1 MTERTINFVKSVIE
15 NHLIETVAEIIAAAA
30 EDETNQKNAHDN
42 AQKDPRGKT
51 YDDSYDALRYAGAAC
66 RQERSENNIKILAL
80 AVYGWMPTV
89 LDIAKEYDGQPIEME
104 SVKSAIQFA
113 ENWKQS
119 GTDNIECAMKQFE
132 ILARFIDNSY
142 VGASKF
148 LHFLFPDSF
157 AIFDSNI
164 AEVLN
169 EKKKLGRDL
178 TIEKRQIFSKDANKP
193 ANFILYEL
201 AMRKIA
207 ENNPKIGILRDVEQV
222 LFYGFRS
229 EEERRGTKKAH

>member
-1 MTERTINFVKSVIE
+1 MVNERTITFVKSVIE
-15 NHLIETVAEIIAAAA
+15 NRLKKVATIIADTAKNKTHQGNA
-30 EDETNQKNAHDN
+30 ENNAK
-42 AQKDPRGKT
+42 KDPRSKT
-51 YDDSYDALRYAGAAC
+51 YDATYDALRAAGAAC
-66 RQERSENNIKILAL
+66 KQNLSENNIKILTL

-89 LDIAKEYDGQPIEME
+89 LDIAKEYGGQQIKME

-113 ENWKQS
+113 KNWKQS
-119 GTDNIECAMKQFE
+119 GSNNIERAMEQFE

-169 EKKKLGRDL
+169 ELSKDL
-178 TIEKRQIFSKDANKP
+178 TNEKQRPIFSKNANKP

-201 AMRKIA
+201 AMRKAVEIMRKDGDA
-207 ENNPKIGILRDVEQV
+207 SLRKVERV
-222 LFYGFRS
+222 LFYAFR
-229 EEERRGTKKAH
+229 